1 MAVKLVFDAE
11 SCYQAFLDYMVG
23 KMDEIMR
30 GFYQEATSLLST
42 KGKSASELLPTEIKK
57 GDFTSPGQAEAYIIG
72 RMKFYADAIVE
83 SYGTGSLADTGEQSY
98 WDEYVKNNPNF
109 NKVRDGKYITG
120 RKKGPY
126 TDIWGEQRYSPGT
139 HEGVNIEGAY
149 FSGSG
154 ALKPIAPNFSIQ
166 NAEKWRIKD
175 GETRTDQM
183 LFEAADYFFSHYA
196 RDFFKEV
203 AI

>member
-11 SCYQAFLDYMVG
+11 GCYQAFLDYMVS

-42 KGKSASELLPTEIKK
+42 EGKAASELLPTEIKK

-72 RMKFYADAIVE
+72 KMKFYADAIVE
-83 SYGTGSLADTGEQSY
+83 SYGTGSLSASGSQSY
-98 WDEYVKNNPNF
+98 WDEYVNNNPNF
-109 NKVRDGKYITG
+109 NQSRVGRFITG
-120 RKKGPY
+120 RPKGWY
-126 TDIWGEQRYSPGT
+126 TNIWGEEKYSKGT
-139 HEGVNIEGAY
+139 LEGKIIEFDNVPESNI
-149 FSGSG
+149 
-154 ALKPIAPNFSIQ
+154 KPIKANYSIQ

-175 GETRTDQM
+175 GETRTDKM

>member
-11 SCYQAFLDYMVG
+11 GCYQAFLEHMKNV
-23 KMDEIMR
+23 MDGLMME
-30 GFYQEATSLLST
+30 FYREATSLLST
-42 KGKSASELLPTEIKK
+42 EGKAASELLPTEIKK

-83 SYGTGSLADTGEQSY
+83 SYGTGSLADTGPNSY

-109 NKVRDGKYITG
+109 NPSRDGMYITG
-120 RKKGPY
+120 RPKGWY
-126 TDIWGEQRYSPGT
+126 TDIWGEKRYSNGSL
-139 HEGVNIEGAY
+139 EGIAIEGFA
-149 FSGSG
+149 GIE
-154 ALKPIAPNFSIQ
+154 PISPNYSIQ
-166 NAEKWRIKD
+166 NAEVWRIKD
-175 GETRTDQM
+175 GETRTDKR